1 MINEIN
7 EIWKDIPNYKG
18 YYQCS
23 NYGNIKSLERNI
35 VSLPSY
41 KFISGRIMIKKEAI
55 IIAHINKGYYR
66 IKLYKDN
73 KYKNYYVHQL
83 VAITFLNHNIDGLNN
98 VINHKDNNKLN
109 NYIDNL
115 EICDMRYNN
124 IYSIDKTKTTSIY
137 TGVCW
142 DKKIKKWRSQIN
154 YNNSIIY
161 LGIFDTEKEAHET
174 YLDAK
179 KTYKI

>member
-1 MINEIN
+1 MI
-7 EIWKDIPNYKG
+7 
-18 YYQCS
+18 
-23 NYGNIKSLERNI
+23 R
-35 VSLPSY
+35 
-41 KFISGRIMIKKEAI
+41 KEVI

-73 KYKNYYVHQL
+73 TYKNYYVHQL
-83 VAITFLNHNIDGLNN
+83 VAITFLNHNINGLNSI
-98 VINHKDNNKLN
+98 INHKDNNKLN
-109 NYIDNL
+109 NYVDNL

-142 DKKIKKWRSQIN
+142 DKKIKKWCSQIN
-154 YNNSIIY
+154 YNNSVIY

-179 KTYKI
+179 QIYKI